1 MLGDALS
8 WYMTSLA
15 DFWGSAIRIGLPQI
29 LLIVLVIWWLRRKGG
44 GGSCGDWCRRM
55 WSCGEDEE
63 SRGDP
68 KGDCGCDCGECRCR
82 RRAEVDADAE
92 GDDEE
97 E

>member
-15 DFWGSAIRIGLPQI
+15 DFWGSAIRIGLLQI
-29 LLIVLVIWWLRRKGG
+29 LLIVLLIWWLRRKGA
-44 GGSCGDWCRRM
+44 GSCGEWCRRL

-63 SRGDP
+63 S
-68 KGDCGCDCGECRCR
+68 CCR
-82 RRAEVDADAE
+82 RRAEADAE
-92 GDDEE
+92 VEEDDEE